1 MSALFA
7 NGNDKWVGPG
17 FILLKS
23 DMNVVNAKSF
33 LPCGGIWNCFLKTS
47 IPKAG
52 CKCRSMN
59 TGYLYVMEKI
69 LIIPR
74 K

>member
-33 LPCGGIWNCFLKTS
+33 LPLGGIWNCFLKTG

-52 CKCRSMN
+52 
-59 TGYLYVMEKI
+59 
-69 LIIPR
+69 
-74 K
+74 